1 MKKPVRFD
9 CSAEVVELGSDLAA
23 RTAQETHD
31 DAHSFDGVTFGVAAM
46 SRNAPHAGERH
57 ADGDEILYLISGR
70 ANVVMLDEGGDT
82 LEMNAGD
89 GLIVPKGTW
98 HRVDILEP
106 CRIVYVTPGSNNQ
119 TRPLKSR

>member
-1 MKKPVRFD
+1 MSKPIRFD
-9 CSAEVVELGSDLAA
+9 CMKEVVELGSDLAA
-23 RTAQETHD
+23 RTAKETHD

-46 SRNAPHAGERH
+46 SQNAPHNGERH

-70 ANVVMLDEGGDT
+70 ANVVMLDDGGET

-119 TRPLKSR
+119 SRPLNE